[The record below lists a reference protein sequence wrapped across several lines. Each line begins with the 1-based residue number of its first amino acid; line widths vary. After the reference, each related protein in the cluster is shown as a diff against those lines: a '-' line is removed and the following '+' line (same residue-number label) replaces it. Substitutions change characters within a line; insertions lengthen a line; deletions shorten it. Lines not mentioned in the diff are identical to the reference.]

1 MIIWML
7 LGQILYTSV
16 LSAHTIANQEKQSI
30 LQSLVKRQVL
40 YDDSISIDS
49 VIAWSEQLL
58 PTQQSNED
66 RTTYFLLQLQL
77 ANAYTLRGD
86 ISLAT
91 NRAQLMEL
99 QQPVMMVLLSLPKV
113 NAGGC
118 SLLSLQHGI

>member
-49 VIAWSEQLL
+49 VI
-58 PTQQSNED
+58 T
-66 RTTYFLLQLQL
+66 
-77 ANAYTLRGD
+77 G
-86 ISLAT
+86 
-91 NRAQLMEL
+91 AQLERKAHL
-99 QQPVMMVLLSLPKV
+99 EGRFRKVAQCAHSLSAVMSGECIRKRITKT
-113 NAGGC
+113 
-118 SLLSLQHGI
+118 H

>member
-1 MIIWML
+1 ML

-58 PTQQSNED
+58 PTQ
-66 RTTYFLLQLQL
+66 
-77 ANAYTLRGD
+77 
-86 ISLAT
+86 
-91 NRAQLMEL
+91 
-99 QQPVMMVLLSLPKV
+99 
-113 NAGGC
+113 
-118 SLLSLQHGI
+118 